1 MYAYE
6 FDAAVAVTETE
17 TGWSGV
23 VPDGWDINGNA
34 NGGYVLAL
42 GANALRA
49 ASGRAHPLT
58 VTAHYLA
65 PVTPGPVEFTAE
77 VVKRGKRFT
86 TMTGSIRRGDRELI
100 RLLGAF
106 GDLPEDVPGAAPA
119 DSDDQTIIFG
129 APPELPPVD
138 ECVLRTP
145 AGGSAVMGLA
155 NRLRLML
162 HPDDAAALDD
172 RPSGTG
178 LSRGWFAFADDRPVD
193 TLAVLL
199 AADAFPPAVFN
210 LPDLIRGWVPTV
222 EFTVHVRGVPAPGP
236 LRCKFET
243 RFVSS
248 GVLHEDGELW
258 DSAGNLVA
266 ISRQY
271 GLLAKP

>member
-1 MYAYE
+1 MHAYE
-6 FDAAVAVTETE
+6 FDAAVAVSETE
-17 TGWSGV
+17 SGWSAV

-49 ASGRAHPLT
+49 VSGRAHPLT

-106 GDLPEDVPGAAPA
+106 GDLPDPGAAAAGA
-119 DSDDQTIIFG
+119 DGDQTILMG
-129 APPELPPVD
+129 TPPDLPPMD

-145 AGGSAVMGLA
+145 MGGSAVMGLA

-162 HPDDAAALDD
+162 HPEDAAALED

-193 TLAVLL
+193 TLALLL

-222 EFTVHVRGVPAPGP
+222 EYTVHVRAVPAPGP
-236 LRCKFET
+236 LRCSFVT
-243 RFVSS
+243 RFVSG

-266 ISRQY
+266 LSRQY
-271 GLLAKP
+271 GLLAKL